1 MFRNF
6 IGKQVKRP
14 RFFYHLQRQQTFVS
28 QSNNQSNIAA
38 VTQQTKKHEQHHQQQ
53 QQGSSLFSSLLFP
66 LVAGTTFGLIL
77 FENQNS
83 IRADGKGKNPALTRE
98 QKEALKSPICEKADE
113 MYLSNEMSK
122 LHDYLKQQ
130 MEKQSNQCEIVWRY
144 ARACYKLAQEKK
156 DPEKKKLIYEAY
168 EVAQKAVELDEKSF
182 VLRNGS
188 VSLFQVLEIMKVQ
201 KYKFPTP
208 IRLKKL
214 SSRHVNMMK
223 MILRLEIYWV
233 YGVSLL
239 LI

>member
-53 QQGSSLFSSLLFP
+53 QQQGGSSLFSSLLFP

-168 EVAQKAVELDEKSF
+168 EVAQKAVELDEKSSCAQKWF
-182 VLRNGS
+182 GITISS
-188 VSLFQVLEIMKVQ
+188 VGDYESTKVQ
-201 KYKFPTP
+201 ISNAYKIKEAFLKACEYDENDPTA
-208 IRLKKL
+208 RNLLGKK
-214 SSRHVNMMK
+214 K
-223 MILRLEIYWV
+223 
-233 YGVSLL
+233 
-239 LI
+239 